1 MVANARSCQQAL
13 ADLRRAR
20 RRRRVADF
28 DFMEALYRA
37 YVAALFG
44 GAALWWLALRVG
56 GKEVGAATVGRVAV
70 DGPQIA
76 GAVVAVALAIGLRSG
91 GRGGPLALEA
101 ADVRHVLLA
110 PVGRRAALRGPAR
123 RQLRFGAAWGAG
135 LGAVVG
141 VLASRRLGGQWPAWA
156 ASGAL
161 AGASCVDAA
170 LGAAMAVSGWRL
182 GRRVAGVL
190 ALGVLGWSAAD
201 VLVARSTSPMSWLGQ
216 VLLWPLRWR
225 PGAFGGVAFAAL
237 LVVVGLVA
245 LGGTSVE
252 ASERRASLVG
262 QLRFAVT
269 MRDLRTVILLR
280 RQLAQEGARR
290 RPWARIGAGTGSLSG
305 RSRTPVVGTSR
316 ATRTGARRAGR
327 GGEHPAG
334 PTYPGSRRGIALS
347 ALWHRG
353 SQGLLR
359 FPAARLA
366 RLALLG
372 AAAGAAAEGAWQG
385 TTPLVAAAGL
395 ALYVAGLD
403 VAEPL
408 AQSVDHAA
416 LLDGYPLARGAVLA
430 GLFPASAVAM
440 LVVGAA
446 GVATAVGMAGG
457 GTQALAVAAVIWVAA
472 SLCGLAGAIISTVQ
486 GPPPLFSDSDLMLP
500 PEAIGAKVVLRTLW
514 PPLVSTVGVLPVLA
528 VRASST
534 DPVAA
539 AVANAV
545 PVLVLV
551 VIVLVWVR
559 NRERLHAAFDMALG
573 RTAAGGRVPD
583 GRGA

>member
-1 MVANARSCQQAL
+1 M
-13 ADLRRAR
+13 
-20 RRRRVADF
+20 ADF

-56 GKEVGAATVGRVAV
+56 GREVASAAVGRVAT

-110 PVGRRAALRGPAR
+110 PVERQAALRGPAW

-135 LGAVVG
+135 LGAVIG

-156 ASGAL
+156 GSGAL
-161 AGASCVDAA
+161 AGASCVDGA

-182 GRRVAGVL
+182 GRRLAGAL
-190 ALGVLGWSAAD
+190 ALALLGWSAAD
-201 VLVARSTSPMSWLGQ
+201 VLLARATSPMSWLGQ

-225 PGAFGGVAFAAL
+225 PGAFGGVAFAGL
-237 LVVVGLVA
+237 LVVAGLVA

-290 RPWARIGAGTGSLSG
+290 RPWARIGTGAGRGAA
-305 RSRTPVVGTSR
+305 RSKPTVV
-316 ATRTGARRAGR
+316 GARRAARTGAPGAAGSGDHAR
-327 GGEHPAG
+327 GPRH
-334 PTYPGSRRGIALS
+334 PGSRSGVVLS
-347 ALWHRG
+347 PLWHRS

-359 FPAARLA
+359 FPVARLV

-408 AQSVDHAA
+408 AQSVDHAT

-430 GLFPASAVAM
+430 GLFPGSAVAM
-440 LVVGAA
+440 LLAGVL

-457 GTQALAVAAVIWVAA
+457 GARALAVAAVIWVPA

-486 GPPPLFSDSDLMLP
+486 GPPPLFSDTDLMLP

-528 VRASST
+528 VRASPT

-551 VIVLVWVR
+551 ALVLVWVR
-559 NRERLHAAFDMALG
+559 HRERLHAAFDLALG
-573 RTAAGGRVPD
+573 RTGPGGRVLD
-583 GRGA
+583 GRDA